1 MPSKTLHEIVSQR
14 IESFLLN
21 LINVHQ
27 CDASTC
33 VQGKQIGKVMAAA
46 VDLKSIEVGRC
57 SSRGGRHT
65 NIIKTSDCRSSI
77 SLTDPLKSL
86 QEINPIIIAPKI
98 NVKRAQKRKAT
109 ITQGLLFFEYGDFR
123 RRGFRIVAVLDSDPG
138 KVGGRWGD
146 VKIRP
151 VEDLATIVQDEGVDI
166 AILAVP
172 GDAAQTVADAAVH
185 AGVRGILNFAPV
197 QLRVPASVSVQHVNM
212 VMELEALSFELSRTG
227 ADGP

>member
-1 MPSKTLHEIVSQR
+1 MTRKVSDSTVRRLSHYVRILERLEDEGTVTLSSDE
-14 IESFLLN
+14 L
-21 LINVHQ
+21 
-27 CDASTC
+27 
-33 VQGKQIGKVMAAA
+33 AAA
-46 VDLKSIEVGRC
+46 ADTTAAQVRKDLSFFGSFGKRGLGYPVAELRARIRQILGLGRTWKVVLVGA
-57 SSRGGRHT
+57 GR
-65 NIIKTSDCRSSI
+65 IGSA
-77 SLTDPLKSL
+77 L
-86 QEINPIIIAPKI
+86 
-98 NVKRAQKRKAT
+98 
-109 ITQGLLFFEYGDFR
+109 FEYGDFR

-212 VMELEALSFELSRTG
+212 VMELEALSFELSRSG